1 MPQPLAIAP
10 APGKSPSMEVGIA
23 STPDS
28 EAMHFNCQSCVRKK
42 VKCNRALPVCSR
54 CHKGKLE
61 CTYLAP
67 PPRKRRRKHD
77 EDPSQRLARYES
89 ILRAHGLLQAASVSS
104 SPSEDVPAQR
114 SNHGV
119 TEVLSNKQGP
129 AEVGKLV
136 SADGRS
142 RYIDSV
148 LLLPAGD
155 GDLCELSDSDSEADQ
170 DHAKT
175 PTRDQSASG
184 SLGFLA
190 GEAIPLAMFGH
201 HQSLAAIHPTRD
213 EALTLWNVY
222 VQNVES
228 LCKILHT
235 PTVGQ
240 MVDAISRKPDSV
252 SKGDECLIFG
262 IYYLAVFSLP
272 DADCLQTFHAP
283 KHDLIT
289 KYRGAVLQ
297 ALVNASWLKTTSLRV
312 LQAYVMF
319 LVAARSQVDPHTF
332 WSLTGIAIRL
342 AQRMGL
348 HRDGENLG
356 LPPFEVQIRRR
367 LFWQLLPLDT
377 YAGQV
382 SGTGISIA
390 PDSWDTK
397 QPLNINDD
405 QIYPGMS
412 ERPEEKNG
420 ATEMIF
426 SLARIELSSFYAKTG
441 VKLKGAA
448 VSFRNSEDFEKLIN
462 DVEGSIEIKYLRYC
476 DILNP
481 LHLLTLGV
489 VRSAANI
496 VRLRNRMTPV
506 MDKTV
511 TDLERTELCALSERI
526 LETDSTIYRNP
537 SLKKFQWQ
545 VKNFFLWDALLCIL
559 LSITKSGFYKGA
571 ELDKMWNL
579 VGEVF
584 ANHGD
589 LLERKRVLHSM
600 ICEVTLKAWQAN
612 PPRQHGPEPSFIS
625 SLQSQPKRKLRTQ
638 QDAAGETASEVDSSH
653 DAIEDA
659 STLDGLFGNID
670 GTNLMMESSLKSNS
684 SDWLFWDQFYRDTNL
699 C

>member
-1 MPQPLAIAP
+1 MSQPVAIAP
-10 APGKSPSMEVGIA
+10 APGKSPSAEAGVA

-28 EAMHFNCQSCVRKK
+28 ATMQFNCQSCVRKK
-42 VKCNRALPVCSR
+42 VKCNRALPVCSG
-54 CHKGKLE
+54 CHKGNLE

-67 PPRKRRRKHD
+67 PPRKRRRVQD
-77 EDPSQRLARYES
+77 EDMNQRLARYEN
-89 ILRAHGLLQAASVSS
+89 ILRANGLLQPAPTSS
-104 SPSEDVPAQR
+104 HSGDAVAQR
-114 SNHGV
+114 SNRHA
-119 TEVLSNKQGP
+119 TEVLSNNQGP
-129 AEVGKLV
+129 VEVGKLV
-136 SADGRS
+136 SADGKS

-155 GDLCELSDSDSEADQ
+155 GDLCELSDSDSEINEDDNEASRR
-170 DHAKT
+170 DH
-175 PTRDQSASG
+175 SVS
-184 SLGFLA
+184 SNLGFLT
-190 GEAIPLAMFGH
+190 GEAVPLAMLGR
-201 HQSLAAIHPTRD
+201 HQSLADVHPTHD
-213 EALTLWNVY
+213 EAWSLWNAY

-228 LCKILHT
+228 LCKILHI
-235 PTVGQ
+235 PTMAQ
-240 MVDAISRKPDSV
+240 MVDTISRKPASV
-252 SKGDECLIFG
+252 SKGDECLVFS
-262 IYYLAVFSLP
+262 IYYLAVFSMP
-272 DADCLQTFHAP
+272 DADCLQTFN
-283 KHDLIT
+283 KQKNDLMA
-289 KYRGAVLQ
+289 KYRSAVLQ

-312 LQAYVMF
+312 LQAYVIF

-356 LPPFEVQIRRR
+356 LPPFEVQMRRR

-405 QIYPGMS
+405 QIYPGMT
-412 ERPEEKNG
+412 EKPEEKKG
-420 ATEMIF
+420 ATEMIY
-426 SLARIELSSFYAKTG
+426 SLARIELSNFYAKTG
-441 VKLKGAA
+441 VKLKSAA
-448 VSFRNSEDFEKLIN
+448 VSFKNSDEIENLIN
-462 DVEGSIEIKYLRYC
+462 DVEGSIEMKYLRYC

-481 LHLLTLGV
+481 LHLLTLAV

-511 TDLERTELCALSERI
+511 NDGERNELCALSERI

-537 SLKKFQWQ
+537 SLKKFRWQ

-559 LSITKSGFYKGA
+559 LSISKTGFYKRA
-571 ELDKMWNL
+571 ELDKTWNM
-579 VGEVF
+579 VGEVY
-584 ANHGD
+584 ANHED
-589 LLERKRVLHSM
+589 LLERKRALHSM
-600 ICEVTLKAWQAN
+600 ICDVTLKAWLAS
-612 PPRQHGPEPSFIS
+612 PPNQPIPEPSFIT
-625 SLQSQPKRKLRTQ
+625 SLQNQRKRKSKGQ
-638 QDAAGETASEVDSSH
+638 QDTISDTVSEMGSSNDAMEET
-653 DAIEDA
+653 
-659 STLDGLFGNID
+659 STIDGLFGNID
-670 GTNLMMESSLKSNS
+670 GTNLMMENNLNTNP